1 MAVLLIRLAGPMQ
14 SWGDS
19 SRYAR
24 RTTRREPTKSGIVGL
39 IASAL
44 GRARKDPVDD
54 LAQLELAIRVEQPG
68 QLMRDFQTERPMG
81 GGKPMPLSNRYYLA
95 DACFLVALGGGREM
109 LEKVEAALRLPRR
122 PLYLG
127 RRSCP
132 ADMPLCLGIDGE
144 AQDVRKV
151 LVKEPWRASERYK
164 SRHADVLTLEVVAD
178 ARDGEVCESWA
189 DYPLTF
195 SAAGRRY
202 ACRPVTR
209 LRVPNPDAAAL
220 DDGVGGGEAPMVI
233 DLEPK
238 AEEAPVHDPLGWME

>member
-44 GRARKDPVDD
+44 GRTREDPVDD
-54 LAQLELAIRVEQPG
+54 LAQLELAVRVEQPG
-68 QLMRDFQTERPMG
+68 QLMRDFQTERPMD
-81 GGKPMPLSNRYYLA
+81 GGKPMPLSDRYYLS
-95 DACFLVALGGGREM
+95 DACFLVALGGPDKLLGTID
-109 LEKVEAALRLPRR
+109 AALRLPRR

-132 ADMPLCLGIDGE
+132 ADMPLSLGVLSD
-144 AQDVRKV
+144 ADDVRLV
-151 LVKEPWRASERYK
+151 LEREPWRASDRFKERN
-164 SRHADVLTLEVVAD
+164 SGIVTLEVVAD

-189 DYPLTF
+189 DYPLTY
-195 SAAGRRY
+195 SISGRRY

-209 LRVPNPDAAAL
+209 MRVQNPEVSLSDEEDAGGHGARVSGEAVAAVPN
-220 DDGVGGGEAPMVI
+220 
-233 DLEPK
+233 
-238 AEEAPVHDPLGWME
+238 HDPMGWME

>member
-44 GRARKDPVDD
+44 GRTREDPVDD
-54 LAQLELAIRVEQPG
+54 LAQLELAVRVEQPG
-68 QLMRDFQTERPMG
+68 LLMRDFQTERPMD
-81 GGKPMPLSNRYYLA
+81 GGKPMPLSDRYYLA
-95 DACFLVALGGGREM
+95 DARFLVALGGPNDM

-132 ADMPLCLGIDGE
+132 ADMPLCLGINGE
-144 AQDVRKV
+144 ARDVRQV
-151 LVKEPWRASERYK
+151 LSREPWSASERYK
-164 SRHADVLTLEVVAD
+164 SLHMDVLALEMVAD

-189 DYPLTF
+189 DYPLTYG
-195 SAAGRRY
+195 AAGRRY

-209 LRVPNPDAAAL
+209 LRVPNPDIVAL
-220 DDGVGGGEAPMVI
+220 DDAGSGKVSVATV
-233 DLEPK
+233 LEPNVG
-238 AEEAPVHDPLGWME
+238 ETPVHDPLGWME

>member
-44 GRARKDPVDD
+44 GRTREDPVDD
-54 LAQLELAIRVEQPG
+54 LAQLELAVRVEQPG
-68 QLMRDFQTERPMG
+68 QLMRDFQTERPMD
-81 GGKPMPLSNRYYLA
+81 GGKPMPLSDRYYLA
-95 DACFLVALGGGREM
+95 DACFLVALGGPNEM
-109 LEKVEAALRLPRR
+109 LEKVGAALRLPRR

-132 ADMPLCLGIDGE
+132 ADMPLCLNIDGE
-144 AQDVRKV
+144 ARDVRQV
-151 LVKEPWRASERYK
+151 LSREPWRASERYK
-164 SRHADVLTLEVVAD
+164 SRHTDVRVLEMVAD

-189 DYPLTF
+189 DYPLTY
-195 SAAGRRY
+195 STAGRRY

-209 LRVPNPDAAAL
+209 LRVPNPDIVAP
-220 DDGVGGGEAPMVI
+220 DDAGSGKDSVVTV
-233 DLEPK
+233 LEPNVG
-238 AEEAPVHDPLGWME
+238 EVPVHDPLGWME

>member
-44 GRARKDPVDD
+44 GRTREDPVDD
-54 LAQLELAIRVEQPG
+54 LAQLELAVRVEQPG
-68 QLMRDFQTERPMG
+68 QLMRDFQTERPMD
-81 GGKPMPLSNRYYLA
+81 GGKPMPLSNRYYLS
-95 DACFLVALGGGREM
+95 DACFLVALGGPDELLGTID
-109 LEKVEAALRLPRR
+109 AALRLPRR

-132 ADMPLCLGIDGE
+132 ADMPLSLGVISD
-144 AQDVRKV
+144 ADDVRLV
-151 LVKEPWRASERYK
+151 LEREPWKASDHYKERNFGI
-164 SRHADVLTLEVVAD
+164 VTLEVVAD

-189 DYPLTF
+189 DYPLTY
-195 SAAGRRY
+195 SISGRRY

-209 LRVPNPDAAAL
+209 MRVQNPEVSLSDEAGAGEYGARVSGEAIAAVPN
-220 DDGVGGGEAPMVI
+220 
-233 DLEPK
+233 
-238 AEEAPVHDPLGWME
+238 HDPMGWME

>member
-44 GRARKDPVDD
+44 GRTREDSVDD
-54 LAQLELAIRVEQPG
+54 LAQLELAVRVEQPG
-68 QLMRDFQTERPMG
+68 QLMRDFQTERPMD
-81 GGKPMPLSNRYYLA
+81 GGKPMPLSNRYYLS
-95 DACFLVALGGGREM
+95 DACFLVALGGPGE
-109 LEKVEAALRLPRR
+109 LLGVIDAALKLPRR

-132 ADMPLCLGIDGE
+132 ADMPLSLGVISD
-144 AQDVRKV
+144 ADDVR
-151 LVKEPWRASERYK
+151 LALEREPWRASDCYK
-164 SRHADVLTLEVVAD
+164 VQHAGVTALEIVAD
-178 ARDGEVCESWA
+178 ARDGEMCESWA
-189 DYPLTF
+189 DYPLTY
-195 SAAGRRY
+195 SITGRRY

-209 LRVPNPDAAAL
+209 MRVQNPDVPSP
-220 DDGVGGGEAPMVI
+220 DDGGCSAGGAGNCGVAVAAVP
-233 DLEPK
+233 D
-238 AEEAPVHDPLGWME
+238 HDPMGWME

>member
-19 SRYAR
+19 SRFVK

-44 GRARKDPVDD
+44 GRTREDPVDD
-54 LAQLELAIRVEQPG
+54 LAQLELAVRIEQPG
-68 QLMRDFQTERPMG
+68 QLMRDFQTERPVDG
-81 GGKPMPLSNRYYLA
+81 GDPMPLSDRYYLA
-95 DACFLVALGGGREM
+95 DACFLVALGGPNDM

-132 ADMPLCLGIDGE
+132 ADMPLCLGINGE
-144 AQDVRKV
+144 AQDVRQV
-151 LVKEPWRASERYK
+151 LSREPWRASERYK
-164 SRHADVLTLEVVAD
+164 SRHTDVLALEMVAD
-178 ARDGEVCESWA
+178 ARDGEACESWA
-189 DYPLTF
+189 DYPLTY

-209 LRVPNPDAAAL
+209 LRVPNPDIVAL
-220 DDGVGGGEAPMVI
+220 DDADSGEVAVATVLESNVGEM
-233 DLEPK
+233 
-238 AEEAPVHDPLGWME
+238 PVHDPLGWME

>member
-39 IASAL
+39 VASAL
-44 GRARKDPVDD
+44 GRTREDPVDD
-54 LAQLELAIRVEQPG
+54 LAQLELAVRVEQPG
-68 QLMRDFQTERPMG
+68 QLMRDFQTERPMD
-81 GGKPMPLSNRYYLA
+81 GGKPMPLSNRYYLS
-95 DACFLVALGGGREM
+95 DACFLVALGGPDKLLGTID
-109 LEKVEAALRLPRR
+109 AALKLPRR

-132 ADMPLCLGIDGE
+132 ADTPLSLGVISYTD
-144 AQDVRKV
+144 DVR
-151 LVKEPWRASERYK
+151 LALEREPWRASDCYK
-164 SRHADVLTLEVVAD
+164 VRHSGVASLEIVAD

-189 DYPLTF
+189 DYPLTY
-195 SAAGRRY
+195 SVTGRRY

-209 LRVPNPDAAAL
+209 MRVQNPDVSWSGDG
-220 DDGVGGGEAPMVI
+220 DDVVCGTGDCRLAVEAVP
-233 DLEPK
+233 D
-238 AEEAPVHDPLGWME
+238 HDPMGWME

>member
-1 MAVLLIRLAGPMQ
+1 MSVLLIRLAGPMQ

-44 GRARKDPVDD
+44 GRTREDPVDD
-54 LAQLELAIRVEQPG
+54 LAQLELAVRVEQPG
-68 QLMRDFQTERPMG
+68 QLM
-81 GGKPMPLSNRYYLA
+81 L
-95 DACFLVALGGGREM
+95 

-132 ADMPLCLGIDGE
+132 ADMPLCLGIDRE
-144 AQDVRKV
+144 AQDVRLV
-151 LVKEPWRASERYK
+151 LAREPWRASERYK
-164 SRHADVLTLEVVAD
+164 SRHTDVLSLEMVAD
-178 ARDGEVCESWA
+178 ARDGEACESWA
-189 DYPLTF
+189 DYPLTY
-195 SAAGRRY
+195 STSGRRY

-209 LRVPNPDAAAL
+209 LRVPNPDIVAL
-220 DDGVGGGEAPMVI
+220 DDAGSGKVSVATVLGPNVGET
-233 DLEPK
+233 
-238 AEEAPVHDPLGWME
+238 PVHDPLGWME

>member
-44 GRARKDPVDD
+44 GRTREDAVDD
-54 LAQLELAIRVEQPG
+54 LAQLELAVRVEQPG
-68 QLMRDFQTERPMG
+68 QLMRDFQTERPMD

-95 DACFLVALGGGREM
+95 DACFLVALGGSMET
-109 LEKVEAALRLPRR
+109 LEKVEAALRLPHR

-132 ADMPLCLGIDGE
+132 ADMPLCLGIDRE
-144 AQDVRKV
+144 AQDVRQV
-151 LVKEPWRASERYK
+151 LSREPWRASERYK
-164 SRHADVLTLEVVAD
+164 ARHTDVLALEMVAD
-178 ARDGEVCESWA
+178 ARDGEACESWA
-189 DYPLTF
+189 DYPLTY
-195 SAAGRRY
+195 SATGRRY

-209 LRVPNPDAAAL
+209 LRVTNPDLVAL
-220 DDGVGGGEAPMVI
+220 DDAGSCKVPAVTA
-233 DLEPK
+233 LEPNVG
-238 AEEAPVHDPLGWME
+238 EVPVHDPLGWME

>member
-19 SRYAR
+19 SRFAR

-44 GRARKDPVDD
+44 GRTREDPVDD
-54 LAQLELAIRVEQPG
+54 LAQLELAVRVEQPG
-68 QLMRDFQTERPMG
+68 QLMRDFQTERPMDG
-81 GGKPMPLSNRYYLA
+81 GDPMPLSNRYYLA
-95 DACFLVALGGGREM
+95 DACFLVALGGPNDM

-132 ADMPLCLGIDGE
+132 ADMPLCLDIDRE
-144 AQDVRKV
+144 AQDVRRV
-151 LVKEPWRASERYK
+151 LAREPWRASERYK
-164 SRHADVLTLEVVAD
+164 SRHTDVLALEMVAD

-189 DYPLTF
+189 DYPLTY

-209 LRVPNPDAAAL
+209 LRVPNPDIVAP
-220 DDGVGGGEAPMVI
+220 DDAGSG
-233 DLEPK
+233 K
-238 AEEAPVHDPLGWME
+238 ASVAPVQEPNMGETPIHDPLGWMG

>member
-44 GRARKDPVDD
+44 GRTREDPVDD
-54 LAQLELAIRVEQPG
+54 LARLELAVRVEQPG
-68 QLMRDFQTERPMG
+68 QLMRDFQTERPMDS
-81 GGKPMPLSNRYYLA
+81 GKPMPLSDRYYLA
-95 DACFLVALGGGREM
+95 DACFLVALGGPNEM

-132 ADMPLCLGIDGE
+132 ADMPLCLGIIRE
-144 AQDVRKV
+144 AQDVRQV
-151 LVKEPWRASERYK
+151 LSREPWRASERYK
-164 SRHADVLTLEVVAD
+164 SRHTDVLALEMVAD
-178 ARDGEVCESWA
+178 ARDGEICESWA
-189 DYPLTF
+189 DYPLTY
-195 SAAGRRY
+195 SASGRRY

-209 LRVPNPDAAAL
+209 LRVPNPDIVAL
-220 DDGVGGGEAPMVI
+220 DDAGSGKVSAATV
-233 DLEPK
+233 LEPNV
-238 AEEAPVHDPLGWME
+238 EETPVHDPLGWME

>member
-1 MAVLLIRLAGPMQ
+1 MAVLLIRLSGPMQ

-44 GRARKDPVDD
+44 GRTREDAVDD
-54 LAQLELAIRVEQPG
+54 LAQLELAVRVEQPG
-68 QLMRDFQTERPMG
+68 QLMRDFQTERPMD

-95 DACFLVALGGGREM
+95 DACFLVALGGSMET
-109 LEKVEAALRLPRR
+109 LEKVEAALRLPHR

-132 ADMPLCLGIDGE
+132 ADMPLCLGIDRE
-144 AQDVRKV
+144 AQDVRQV
-151 LVKEPWRASERYK
+151 LSREPWRASERYK
-164 SRHADVLTLEVVAD
+164 ARHTDVLALEMVAD
-178 ARDGEVCESWA
+178 ARDGEACESWA
-189 DYPLTF
+189 DYPLTY
-195 SAAGRRY
+195 SATGRRY

-209 LRVPNPDAAAL
+209 LRVTNPDLVAL
-220 DDGVGGGEAPMVI
+220 DDAGSCKVPAVTA
-233 DLEPK
+233 LEPNVG
-238 AEEAPVHDPLGWME
+238 EAPVHDPLGWME

>member
-44 GRARKDPVDD
+44 GRTREDPVDD
-54 LAQLELAIRVEQPG
+54 LAQLELAVRVEQPG
-68 QLMRDFQTERPMG
+68 QLMRDFQTERPMD
-81 GGKPMPLSNRYYLA
+81 GGKPMPLSDRYYLA
-95 DACFLVALGGGREM
+95 DACFLVALGGSREM

-132 ADMPLCLGIDGE
+132 ADMPLCLGIDEE
-144 AQDVRKV
+144 AWDVRQV
-151 LVKEPWRASERYK
+151 LAREPWRASDRYK
-164 SRHADVLTLEVVAD
+164 SRHEATPALEVVAD

-189 DYPLTF
+189 DYPLTY
-195 SAAGRRY
+195 STAGRRY

-209 LRVPNPDAAAL
+209 LWVPNPDIVAL
-220 DDGVGGGEAPMVI
+220 DDAGSGKVPATTV
-233 DLEPK
+233 LEPSVG
-238 AEEAPVHDPLGWME
+238 ETPVHDPLGWME

>member
-44 GRARKDPVDD
+44 GRTREDPVDD
-54 LAQLELAIRVEQPG
+54 LAQLELAVRVEQPG
-68 QLMRDFQTERPMG
+68 QLMRDFQTERPMD
-81 GGKPMPLSNRYYLA
+81 GGKPMPLSHRYYLT
-95 DACFLVALGGGREM
+95 DACFLVALGGPKEM
-109 LEKVEAALRLPRR
+109 LEKVEMALKLPRR

-132 ADMPLCLGIDGE
+132 ADMPLCLGINGE
-144 AQDVRKV
+144 ARDVRQV
-151 LVKEPWRASERYK
+151 LSREPWRASERYK
-164 SRHADVLTLEVVAD
+164 SRHTDVLALEMVAD
-178 ARDGEVCESWA
+178 ARDGELCESWA
-189 DYPLTF
+189 DYPLTY

-209 LRVPNPDAAAL
+209 LRVPNPDIVAL
-220 DDGVGGGEAPMVI
+220 GDAGGGKDSVASVPGPNVQM
-233 DLEPK
+233 
-238 AEEAPVHDPLGWME
+238 ATVHDPLGWME

>member
-44 GRARKDPVDD
+44 GRTREDPVDD
-54 LAQLELAIRVEQPG
+54 LAQLELAVRVEQPG
-68 QLMRDFQTERPMG
+68 QLMRDFQTERPMD
-81 GGKPMPLSNRYYLA
+81 GGKPMPLSDRYYLA
-95 DACFLVALGGGREM
+95 DACFLVALGGPNEM

-144 AQDVRKV
+144 AQDVRQV
-151 LVKEPWRASERYK
+151 LAREPWMASERYK
-164 SRHADVLTLEVVAD
+164 SRHTDVLVLEMVAD

-189 DYPLTF
+189 DYPLTY
-195 SAAGRRY
+195 SASGRRY

-209 LRVPNPDAAAL
+209 LRVPNPDIVAL
-220 DDGVGGGEAPMVI
+220 DDAGSDKVSVATV
-233 DLEPK
+233 LEPNVG
-238 AEEAPVHDPLGWME
+238 EVPVHDPLGWME

>member
-44 GRARKDPVDD
+44 GRTREEPVDD

-68 QLMRDFQTERPMG
+68 QLMRDFQTERPMD
-81 GGKPMPLSNRYYLA
+81 GGKPMPLSNRYYLT
-95 DACFLVALGGGREM
+95 DACFLVALGGDEEM
-109 LEKVEAALRLPRR
+109 LEKVEAALKLPCR

-132 ADMPLCLGIDGE
+132 ANMPLCLGLDRE
-144 AQDVRKV
+144 AHDVRQV
-151 LVKEPWRASERYK
+151 LAREPWRASERYK
-164 SRHADVLTLEVVAD
+164 SRHVDVFALEVVAD

-189 DYPLTF
+189 DYPLTY

-209 LRVPNPDAAAL
+209 LRIPNPDVAAL
-220 DDGVGGGEAPMVI
+220 DDGAGSGKCPTTI

-238 AEEAPVHDPLGWME
+238 VREAPVHDPLGWME

>member
-44 GRARKDPVDD
+44 GRTREDPVGD
-54 LAQLELAIRVEQPG
+54 LAQLELAVRVEQPG
-68 QLMRDFQTERPMG
+68 QLMRDFQTERPMN

-95 DACFLVALGGGREM
+95 DACFLVALGGPKKT
-109 LEKVEAALRLPRR
+109 LEKVESALRLPHR

-132 ADMPLCLGIDGE
+132 ADMPLCLGIDEG
-144 AQDVRKV
+144 ARDVRKV
-151 LVKEPWRASERYK
+151 LVEEPWRASARYK
-164 SRHADVLTLEVVAD
+164 SRHPDVLVLEMVAD
-178 ARDGEVCESWA
+178 ARDGEACESWA
-189 DYPLTF
+189 DYPLTY
-195 SAAGRRY
+195 SPAGRRY

-209 LRVPNPDAAAL
+209 LRVPNPDIVGF
-220 DDGVGGGEAPMVI
+220 DDASSSGASV
-233 DLEPK
+233 LEPNLK
-238 AEEAPVHDPLGWME
+238 EVLVHDPLGWME

>member
-44 GRARKDPVDD
+44 GRTREDSVDD
-54 LAQLELAIRVEQPG
+54 LAQLELAVRVEQPG
-68 QLMRDFQTERPMG
+68 QLMRDFQTERPMD
-81 GGKPMPLSNRYYLA
+81 GGKPMPLSNRYYLS
-95 DACFLVALGGGREM
+95 DACFLVALGGPDELLGAID
-109 LEKVEAALRLPRR
+109 AALKLPRR

-132 ADMPLCLGIDGE
+132 VDMPISFGVISD
-144 AQDVRKV
+144 ADDVR
-151 LVKEPWRASERYK
+151 LALEREPWRASDCYK
-164 SRHADVLTLEVVAD
+164 AQHSGVTALEIVAD

-189 DYPLTF
+189 DYPLTY
-195 SAAGRRY
+195 SITGRRY
-202 ACRPVTR
+202 ACRPVAR
-209 LRVPNPDAAAL
+209 MRVQNPDVTWS
-220 DDGVGGGEAPMVI
+220 DDGGGSSRGDGDCGVAVAAVP
-233 DLEPK
+233 D
-238 AEEAPVHDPLGWME
+238 HDPMGWME

>member
-44 GRARKDPVDD
+44 GRTREDPVDD
-54 LAQLELAIRVEQPG
+54 LAQLELAVRVEQPG
-68 QLMRDFQTERPMG
+68 QLMRDFQTERPMD
-81 GGKPMPLSNRYYLA
+81 GGKPMPLSDRYYLA
-95 DACFLVALGGGREM
+95 DSCFLAALGGPNEM

-132 ADMPLCLGIDGE
+132 ADMPLCLGINRE
-144 AQDVRKV
+144 AQDVRQV
-151 LVKEPWRASERYK
+151 LSREPWRASERYK
-164 SRHADVLTLEVVAD
+164 SRHTDVFVLEMVAD

-189 DYPLTF
+189 DYPLTY
-195 SAAGRRY
+195 SASGRRY

-209 LRVPNPDAAAL
+209 LRVPNPDIVAL
-220 DDGVGGGEAPMVI
+220 DDAGSGKVSVATV
-233 DLEPK
+233 LEPNVG
-238 AEEAPVHDPLGWME
+238 ETPVHDPLGWME

>member
-44 GRARKDPVDD
+44 GRTREDPVDD
-54 LAQLELAIRVEQPG
+54 LAQLELAVRVEQPG
-68 QLMRDFQTERPMG
+68 QLMRDFQTERPMD
-81 GGKPMPLSNRYYLA
+81 GGKPMPLSNRYYLS
-95 DACFLVALGGGREM
+95 DACFLVALGGPDKLLGTID
-109 LEKVEAALRLPRR
+109 AALKLPRR

-132 ADMPLCLGIDGE
+132 ADTPLGLGVISYTD
-144 AQDVRKV
+144 DVR
-151 LVKEPWRASERYK
+151 LALEREPWRASDCYK
-164 SRHADVLTLEVVAD
+164 VRHSGVASLEIVAD

-189 DYPLTF
+189 DYPLTY
-195 SAAGRRY
+195 SVTGRRY

-209 LRVPNPDAAAL
+209 MRVQNPDVSWSGDG
-220 DDGVGGGEAPMVI
+220 DDVVCGTGDCRLAVEAVP
-233 DLEPK
+233 D
-238 AEEAPVHDPLGWME
+238 HDPMGWME

>member
-1 MAVLLIRLAGPMQ
+1 MAVLLIRLVGPMQ

-39 IASAL
+39 IASAF
-44 GRARKDPVDD
+44 GRTREEPVDD
-54 LAQLELAIRVEQPG
+54 LAQLELAVRVEQPG
-68 QLMRDFQTERPMG
+68 QLMRDFQTERPMD
-81 GGKPMPLSNRYYLA
+81 GGKPMPLSDRYYLA
-95 DACFLVALGGGREM
+95 DACFLVALGGPREM

-132 ADMPLCLGIDGE
+132 ADAPLCLGIDGE
-144 AQDVRKV
+144 AQDVRQV
-151 LVKEPWRASERYK
+151 LAREPWMASERYK
-164 SRHADVLTLEVVAD
+164 SCHTDVLALEMVAD

-189 DYPLTF
+189 DYPLTY

-209 LRVPNPDAAAL
+209 LRVPNPDIVAL
-220 DDGVGGGEAPMVI
+220 DDAGGGKDPAATV
-233 DLEPK
+233 LEPNVG
-238 AEEAPVHDPLGWME
+238 EEPVHDPLGWME

>member
-19 SRYAR
+19 SRFAR

-44 GRARKDPVDD
+44 GRTREDPVDD
-54 LAQLELAIRVEQPG
+54 LAQLDLAVRIEQPG
-68 QLMRDFQTERPMG
+68 QLMRDFQTECPMDG
-81 GGKPMPLSNRYYLA
+81 DVPMPLSNRYYLA
-95 DACFLVALGGGREM
+95 DACFLVALGGPNDM
-109 LEKVEAALRLPRR
+109 LEKVDAALRLPRR

-132 ADMPLCLGIDGE
+132 ADMPLCLGINGE
-144 AQDVRKV
+144 ARDVRQV
-151 LVKEPWRASERYK
+151 LAREPWGASERYK
-164 SRHADVLTLEVVAD
+164 SRHADVLVLEMVAD

-189 DYPLTF
+189 DYPLTY

-209 LRVPNPDAAAL
+209 LRVPNPDIAAL
-220 DDGVGGGEAPMVI
+220 DDAGSGEFPVATI
-233 DLEPK
+233 LEPNVG
-238 AEEAPVHDPLGWME
+238 ETPIHDPLGWME